1 MKKANQGTR
10 PARSKILFTA
20 LMSGCALTATA
31 AWAQESGDEGADTI
45 VVVGEQRALVGTK
58 TDTDITEIPQS
69 ISVITDQEFRDR
81 TAVDLQDIFRYSAGV
96 APQTS
101 IDSRGDFI
109 TARGFDSAQYVDGL
123 KRMPDFIYGARL
135 ETFTLA
141 RAEVLRGPS
150 SVLYG
155 ANGPGGVLNGV
166 SKMPEFEFGGEL
178 GFVGGTDDRIQVQ
191 GDLTGPIA
199 GDFAGRLVALWRDG
213 ETQWGTPDDRTLIN
227 PSLTWAPGE
236 NTQVTLIGL
245 YQKDMNGSLGY
256 LPLSKSLLAESEAE
270 EIDFNFYQ
278 GEPGFNG
285 MDTEFSSGSLLISH
299 RFNDAISFNSRS
311 RYTNM
316 NTDYKEVYSD
326 TADGGYAVFVPL
338 FADMEETLLRREYYV
353 NREQSEV
360 INTDNNVLF
369 EFETGPLT
377 HNLLVGVDYTW
388 FDQSKAEGF
397 SCSGY
402 PFLPCWPG
410 GSPPPIDIYDP
421 QPGAPFTYGFTNFLE
436 YGSTQLGLYAQ
447 NQISIADRVHVLIG
461 GRRDKATSER
471 NGVEE
476 LDQTA
481 WTFRGGVVADLFYG
495 LSPYFSYSESFLP
508 VPGGDFFGNPFQP
521 REARQ
526 YEAGFK
532 WTPVDNALVTLSF
545 FDIEETNY
553 VSQDPTNIQNFI
565 QGGSVGSQG
574 VEFEAKYQLPGD
586 FEFLGSYSYT
596 DAEVLT
602 SSSTLT
608 AGDRLVGLPKNLA
621 SAWVAKDV
629 DFGNDWGARGGFGV
643 RYIGER
649 IDTTQTL
656 STPSVTL
663 FDAMVSVNYG
673 DWVVS
678 VNASNL
684 FNKQYYSICELASP
698 PDGYCIAAKDRTVLA
713 SITRRF

>member
-1 MKKANQGTR
+1 MRMTYQDKGA
-10 PARSKILFTA
+10 ARSRNLLTA
-20 LMSGCALTATA
+20 LMSTCAMA
-31 AWAQESGDEGADTI
+31 APLAASAQESGSEPDTI
-45 VVVGEQRALVGTK
+45 VVIGEQRALVGTK

-69 ISVITDQEFRDR
+69 ISVITAEEFRDR
-81 TAVDLQDIFRYSAGV
+81 TAIDLQDIFRYSAGV
-96 APQTS
+96 APATS

-123 KRMPDFIYGARL
+123 KRMPDVIYGARL
-135 ETFTLA
+135 ETYTLS

-166 SKMPEFEFGGEL
+166 SKTPESEFGGEI

-191 GDLTGPIA
+191 GDVTGPLT
-199 GDFAGRLVALWRDG
+199 DSVSGRLVGLWRDG
-213 ETQWGTPDDRTLIN
+213 KTQWGTPDDRKLVN

-236 NTQVTLIGL
+236 DTEITFIGL

-256 LPLSKSLLAESEAE
+256 LPLSKSLLADDDETLG
-270 EIDFNFYQ
+270 FNFYQ

-285 MDTEFSSGSLLISH
+285 MDTEFWSTGLFATH
-299 RFNDAISFNSRS
+299 RLTNNITLNSRT

-326 TADGGYAVFVPL
+326 TADGGFVFPVSL
-338 FADMEETLLRREYYV
+338 FDDPEETLLRREFYV

-369 EFETGPLT
+369 EFETGVIE

-410 GSPPPIDIYDP
+410 GSPPPIDVYDP
-421 QPGAPFTYGFTNFLE
+421 QYGAPFTFGFTNFLD
-436 YGSTQLGLYAQ
+436 YNSSQFGVYAQ
-447 NQISIADRVHVLIG
+447 NQITIADRVHVLLG
-461 GRRDKATSER
+461 GRRDKATSTR
-471 NGVEE
+471 NGVDE

-481 WTFRGGVVADLFYG
+481 WTFRGGIVADLVYG
-495 LSPYFSYSESFLP
+495 ISPYFSYSESFLP

-526 YEAGFK
+526 YEAGVK
-532 WTPVDNALVTLSF
+532 WEPIGGALVTLAF
-545 FDIEETNY
+545 FDIEETNF

-565 QGGSVGSQG
+565 QGGSVGSKG
-574 VEFEAKYQLPGD
+574 FEIEAAYRMPGD
-586 FEFLGSYSYT
+586 FEIFGAYSYT

-602 SSSTLT
+602 SSQYLT
-608 AGDRLVGLPKNLA
+608 AGDRLVGVPKDLA
-621 SAWVAKDV
+621 SGWVAKD
-629 DFGNDWGARGGFGV
+629 FQLGNDLGLRAGVGV
-643 RYIGER
+643 RYIGSK
-649 IDTTQTL
+649 IDTTQSLT
-656 STPSVTL
+656 TPSATL
-663 FDAMVSVNYG
+663 MDAMVAVNYG

-678 VNASNL
+678 LNASNL
-684 FNKQYYSICELASP
+684 LNKKYYAVCELASP
-698 PDGYCIAAKDRTVLA
+698 PDGYCVAAKDRTALA
-713 SITRRF
+713 SITRKF